1 MRKPCRPKT
10 GQPPRN
16 PLHDHPLLGKGQ
28 PHGKTRKA
36 ERRTQKIRLHRD
48 EWGQHNTLAA

>member
-16 PLHDHPLLGKGQ
+16 PPHDHPLLGKGQ

>member
-1 MRKPCRPKT
+1 MRKPSRPKT
-10 GQPPRN
+10 GQAPRN
-16 PLHDHPLLGKGQ
+16 LLHDHPLLGKGQ

-36 ERRTQKIRLHRD
+36 DRRAQKIRLRRD